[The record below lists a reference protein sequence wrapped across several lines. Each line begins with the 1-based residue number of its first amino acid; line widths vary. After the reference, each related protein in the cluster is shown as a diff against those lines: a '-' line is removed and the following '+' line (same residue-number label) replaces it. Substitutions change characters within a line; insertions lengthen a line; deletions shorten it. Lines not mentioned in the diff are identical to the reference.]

1 MSMHLTYD
9 PHNIFAKIIAGEIP
23 CVKVFEDDHV
33 LSFMDIY
40 PQSKGHTLVV
50 PKAGA
55 INMIEMEPEDL
66 QNAIIRAQHITRAVK
81 AALEPEGII
90 FTQFNGEVAGQTI
103 FHVHFHIIPRWAD
116 QPLGR
121 HGGGQADLDDLK
133 ALAEQIK
140 AKL

>member
-9 PHNIFAKIIAGEIP
+9 PQNIFAKIIAGEIP
-23 CVKVFEDDHV
+23 CVKVFEDEHV

-50 PKAGA
+50 PKGPA
-55 INMIEMEPEDL
+55 INMIEMEPQDL
-66 QNAIIRAQHITRAVK
+66 QNAIVRAQHITRAVK

-103 FHVHFHIIPRWAD
+103 FHVHFHIIPRWSGEA
-116 QPLGR
+116 LGR
-121 HGGGQADLDDLK
+121 HGGGQADLDELN
-133 ALAEQIK
+133 ALAAQIK